1 MIRGALFDLD
11 GVIADTSILHF
22 KAWQQLI
29 QKNYGLELPSQL
41 EEQTKGISRR
51 DSLTVI
57 VDFLN
62 ISVSDEQFNEIL
74 FEKNELYKSYL
85 EDISDENILPGIKTF
100 IAELKAADIKISLAS
115 ASQNGP
121 FILEKLHLLD
131 FFDSIIDP
139 STLKRGKPAPDIF
152 NVATASLNLKP
163 LDCIGIEDSIAGI
176 NAINESGAFSVA
188 IGDPE
193 NLKKAKLIFTSTE
206 ELSLAV
212 IKHAYKFK

>member
-11 GVIADTSILHF
+11 GVIADTSIFHF
-22 KAWQQLI
+22 KAWQQSI
-29 QKNYGLELPSQL
+29 KKRFKLELPSQL
-41 EEQTKGISRR
+41 EEQTKGISRS

-57 VDFLN
+57 LDFLD
-62 ISVSDEQFNEIL
+62 ISVSDEQFDEIL

-85 EDISDENILPGIKTF
+85 ENLSSENILPGIKSF
-100 IAELKAADIKISLAS
+100 IADLKTADIKISLAS

-131 FFDSIIDP
+131 FFDTIIDP

-152 NVATASLNLKP
+152 NAAAASLNLKP
-163 LDCIGIEDSIAGI
+163 VDCIGIEDSIAGI

-188 IGDPE
+188 IGDSE

-206 ELSLAV
+206 DLSLTV
-212 IKHAYKFK
+212 IKHACEFE

>member
-11 GVIADTSILHF
+11 GVIADTSIFHF

-57 VDFLN
+57 VDYLN

-152 NVATASLNLKP
+152 NAAAASLNLKP

-188 IGDPE
+188 IGDSE
-193 NLKKAKLIFTSTE
+193 RLEKANLIFTSTE
-206 ELSLAV
+206 KLNLAV
-212 IKHAYKFK
+212 VEQAFYKF